1 MNLVTERNQPK
12 MGNILIVDDDYVST
26 LISETLLK
34 KHFNLTSVTNGYE
47 ALKAVSTNHFDIILM
62 DINLGDDSMDG
73 IQTMKLL
80 KQNPDCNDTKIFAV
94 TAYYENRDFFINKGF
109 DELYTKPIIKEEMI
123 EAINKILL
131 KNAC

>member
-1 MNLVTERNQPK
+1 MDLITERNQPK

-34 KHFNLTSVTNGYE
+34 KHFNLTSVNNGYD
-47 ALKAVSTNHFDIILM
+47 ALKAVTENHFDIVLM

-73 IQTMKLL
+73 IQTMKLMR
-80 KQNPDCNDTKIFAV
+80 QNPNCSDTKIFAV

-123 EAINKILL
+123 DAINKILF